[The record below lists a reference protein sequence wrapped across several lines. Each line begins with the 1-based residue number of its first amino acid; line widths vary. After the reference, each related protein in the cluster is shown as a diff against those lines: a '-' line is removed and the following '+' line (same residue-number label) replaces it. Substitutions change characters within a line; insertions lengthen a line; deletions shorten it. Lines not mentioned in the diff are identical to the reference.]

1 MREFI
6 ARYLVSGAMFAVVDF
21 IWLTFIAN
29 KFYRSQI
36 GPLLLDKPNI
46 PAAVLFYLI
55 FLVGVV
61 VFVVNPALAS
71 GGWKTALG
79 LGALF
84 GFVTYATY
92 DLTNLAVLKNY
103 TVTMAVVDMLWGTI
117 LTASVGTLAVLIIQK
132 FFA

>member
-1 MREFI
+1 MRDFI
-6 ARYLVSGAMFAVVDF
+6 TRYLVSGAMFALVDF
-21 IWLTFIAN
+21 VWLTFIAN

-71 GGWKTALG
+71 GGWKAALG

-84 GFVTYATY
+84 GFVTYATF

-117 LTASVGTLAVLIIQK
+117 LTATVGTLAVLIIQK